1 MKKTTMI
8 LLSGIALLAIVSG
21 SYSFQQASKHETIQ
35 VAIKAI
41 T

>member
-8 LLSGIALLAIVSG
+8 FLTGIALLTIVSG
-21 SYSFQQASKHETIQ
+21 SYSFQQVSKQETIQ